1 MIGFAQELHELA
13 RATQPDEWLR
23 LLQRAATNMGASEFL
38 IALKPN
44 KAADNSAAVIH
55 SNFGHAW
62 RAQYDAHAY
71 ANIDP
76 VVAHSLKNKFPI
88 IWSDTIYRSL
98 AEKNFSEEAAH
109 HGLRQGFTLPIHEP
123 QGEVGMLS
131 LSYGNHSPKAF
142 VKEMEILLGRA
153 ILLRDF
159 TLGHAPRLLVGMNS
173 ERPQL
178 TDREREVLYWSAAG
192 KTSWE
197 IGVILSIASASVE
210 FHFKNI
216 RRKFG
221 VSSRRLAVV
230 RAIELGLINP

>member
-1 MIGFAQELHELA
+1 MIGFAQELNELA
-13 RATQPDEWLR
+13 CATQPDEWLS
-23 LLQRAATNMGASEFL
+23 LLQRAATNMGASGFL

-55 SNFGHAW
+55 SNFRSAW

-88 IWSDTIYRSL
+88 IWNDAIYRSS

-131 LSYGNHSPKAF
+131 LSYANHSPKAF
-142 VKEMEILLGRA
+142 AKDMEILLGRA

-159 TLGHAPRLLVGMNS
+159 ALGGAPRLLGTTA

-178 TDREREVLYWSAAG
+178 TEREREVLYWSAAG

-230 RAIELGLINP
+230 RAIELGLITP